1 MEKMGQAQV
10 NDVDVLIQNLIKI
23 CRPGTAELIG
33 EFFRLL
39 RNFVYGVDKL
49 DLVCQSA
56 EGIRIGNGNS
66 SAAYNGDLQFFHN
79 NLLIR

>member
-33 EFFRLL
+33 EFLCL
-39 RNFVYGVDKL
+39 IRNFVYGVDML
-49 DLVCQSA
+49 DLGCQYA
-56 EGIRIGNGNS
+56 EGLRLGRGNS

-79 NLLIR
+79 NLL